1 MNLDL
6 RFNNRH
12 IWSEE
17 NIMLDKIKKTKINQ
31 KYLINEGQNR
41 DMRIN
46 LEVLMHRAAIWRS
59 LCGSFYIGSN
69 LLMEFLTL
77 VLIIWI
83 PTYHNDLW

>member
-46 LEVLMHRAAIWRS
+46 LQVLMHRAAI
-59 LCGSFYIGSN
+59 
-69 LLMEFLTL
+69 
-77 VLIIWI
+77 
-83 PTYHNDLW
+83 

>member
-12 IWSEE
+12 ISLKE
-17 NIMLDKIKKTKINQ
+17 NNMLDKIKKTKINQ

-46 LEVLMHRAAIWRS
+46 LKVLMHRTAI
-59 LCGSFYIGSN
+59 
-69 LLMEFLTL
+69 
-77 VLIIWI
+77 
-83 PTYHNDLW
+83 

>member
-31 KYLINEGQNR
+31 KYLINEGHNR

-46 LEVLMHRAAIWRS
+46 LKVLMH
-59 LCGSFYIGSN
+59 FVDH
-69 LLMEFLTL
+69 FTL
-77 VLIIWI
+77 VVI
-83 PTYHNDLW
+83 Y

>member
-6 RFNNRH
+6 RFNNIH

-17 NIMLDKIKKTKINQ
+17 NIMLDKIKKKKINQ

-46 LEVLMHRAAIWRS
+46 LKVLMHRTAI
-59 LCGSFYIGSN
+59 
-69 LLMEFLTL
+69 
-77 VLIIWI
+77 
-83 PTYHNDLW
+83 

>member
-1 MNLDL
+1 
-6 RFNNRH
+6 
-12 IWSEE
+12 
-17 NIMLDKIKKTKINQ
+17 MLDKIKKTKINQ

-46 LEVLMHRAAIWRS
+46 LKVLMHRAAIWRS
-59 LCGSFYIGSN
+59 LCGSFYTGSN